1 VTKAEDLKVLLDLY
15 LYSEIDD
22 EKALDIFLAANNIDF
37 EKFSKAVEELI
48 SHKKA
53 ELNMEEEK

>member
-1 VTKAEDLKVLLDLY
+1 MTKAEDLKVLLDLY

-37 EKFSKAVEELI
+37 KSSAKPSK
-48 SHKKA
+48 
-53 ELNMEEEK
+53 N